1 MLEMQRSQ
9 SQDTNTTRVSVYLKN
24 FLVDWCDQRAEQL
37 GESRQAAVVEAVRDH
52 WNLYGLPAHLEE
64 VLLAEK
70 KAKGYD
76 NRTYLRYVVAL
87 HAQAL
92 FDRRQASEPAKSPRR
107 K

>member
-1 MLEMQRSQ
+1 M
-9 SQDTNTTRVSVYLKN
+9 TTTRCLNSRELSEPESVTHVL
-24 FLVDWCDQRAEQL
+24 
-37 GESRQAAVVEAVRDH
+37 RQMCQ
-52 WNLYGLPAHLEE
+52 

-92 FDRRQASEPAKSPRR
+92 FDRRRGGESAKSPTRA